1 MPLYLCNMKT
11 GSVPA
16 EAKSKIAQDITD
28 IHCKATDAPAEFVH
42 VFFLE
47 EAAAPPLDDD
57 QVYLQGNIRA
67 GRNSAQKDEIIR
79 GMCGSIARHTGLGI
93 ADIGMQLVDVP
104 ASWVMEGGDVFPE
117 PGEEAAWLEA
127 HAQRLAAEA
136 AK

>member
-16 EAKSKIAQDITD
+16 EAKSKIAKDITD
-28 IHCKATDAPAEFVH
+28 IHCKATDAPPEFVH

-47 EAAAPPLDDD
+47 ESEAPDLEGNR
-57 QVYLQGNIRA
+57 VFLQGNIRA
-67 GRNSAQKDEIIR
+67 GRNDDQKDEIVR
-79 GMCGSIARHTGLGI
+79 GMCSSISRHAGLDI
-93 ADIGMQLVDVP
+93 SDIGMQLMDVP

-127 HAQRLAAEA
+127 HAARLAAEEA
-136 AK
+136 Q